1 MEVKFSKS
9 AHTCCV
15 CGHNFEH
22 EEAFT
27 SVLQSNESNLCRS
40 DYCDGCWSEQSA
52 PEPELFSVWKS
63 NFYDPNVANQAP
75 EESFSPLRQIFY
87 EAVEGKD
94 RLTLSMAFLAAQ
106 LLRRQKVFRLIK
118 ESQDPDTDD
127 TTSLFND
134 RIGNRLIEAQDP
146 CLSHE
151 ELEDGRRLLLRRLSE
166 IEDTQPEEEPED
178 GQNEDQLAQV

>member
-1 MEVKFSKS
+1 M
-9 AHTCCV
+9 
-15 CGHNFEH
+15 
-22 EEAFT
+22 
-27 SVLQSNESNLCRS
+27 
-40 DYCDGCWSEQSA
+40 A

-87 EAVEGKD
+87 ETVEAKD
-94 RLTLSMAFLAAQ
+94 RSTLSVAFLAAQ

-134 RIGNRLIEAQDP
+134 RIGNRLIEVQDP
-146 CLSHE
+146 CLAHE
-151 ELEDGRRLLLRRLSE
+151 ELENGRRLLLERLNE
-166 IEDTQPEEEPED
+166 IEGTQPGEGPED